1 MKAEAILV
9 AGGQGTRMGTSVPKQ
24 LLELGGTTIV
34 ERTLSPFVECRDI
47 QSIVI
52 VAAINIFEHIE
63 GIVRERFTGAKP
75 IAVVQGG
82 SRRQDS
88 VYKGLL
94 ALEQDTDIVAVHDSV
109 RPFITPELI
118 TDCLRSAEK
127 FGAVSVMRPLKET
140 VKRVQDGIVVET
152 PERSTLWITQTPQA
166 FRKELI
172 VEAHNRAEELGYS
185 GTDDC
190 MLVERL
196 GHTVHVIEGS
206 DINIKIT
213 TQTDFAV
220 AETILKLF
228 ENGRA

>member
-24 LLELGGTTIV
+24 LLELGGSTIL
-34 ERTLSPFVECRDI
+34 EHTLNPFVECRDI

-52 VAAINIFEHIE
+52 VAATNIFEHIE
-63 GIVRERFTGAKP
+63 RIVQERFRGTKS
-75 IAVVQGG
+75 IDVVQGG

-88 VYKGLL
+88 VYNGLM
-94 ALEQDTDIVAVHDSV
+94 ALGQDTDIVAVHDSV
-109 RPFITPELI
+109 RPFITSGLI
-118 TDCLRSAEK
+118 TDCIRSADK

-140 VKRVQDGIVVET
+140 VKHVQDGTVVET
-152 PERSTLWITQTPQA
+152 PERSKLWITQTPQA

-172 VEAHNRAEELGYS
+172 VEAHNNAEEHGFAV
-185 GTDDC
+185 TDDC

-196 GHTVHVIEGS
+196 GHTVHVIKGS

-220 AETILKLF
+220 AKTILKLF
-228 ENGRA
+228 KNGRV

>member
-9 AGGQGTRMGTSVPKQ
+9 AGGQGTRMGSIVPKQ
-24 LLELGGTTIV
+24 LHKLGRATILEH
-34 ERTLSPFVECRDI
+34 TLSPFLECRDI

-52 VAAINIFEHIE
+52 VAATNIFEHIE
-63 GIVRERFTGAKP
+63 GLVQERFTEAKP
-75 IAVVQGG
+75 IAVVHGG

-88 VYKGLL
+88 VYKGLM
-94 ALEQDTDIVAVHDSV
+94 ALKRDTDIVAVHDSV

-118 TDCLRSAEK
+118 TDCLRRAEN

-140 VKRVQDGIVVET
+140 VKRVQDRTVIET

-172 VEAHNRAEELGYS
+172 LEAHNQAEKHGYT

-213 TQTDFAV
+213 TQTDLAV